1 MAAEIQTL
9 GAAGG
14 GVMVVKVDG
23 AASTANAG
31 LGSILNPEG
40 VPLLILRAT
49 WHILTQS
56 TAAANIAIGI
66 TTAAAKGTDI
76 LNDLAAGSATGKVYN
91 GHAMQNTAK
100 TEIANPAKWTATTYL
115 TITGSSTSVGMEAY
129 LLLEYVR
136 LAE

>member
-1 MAAEIQTL
+1 MSAAIQAP

-14 GVMVVKVDG
+14 GVLVVKVDG
-23 AASTANAG
+23 AASADAAG

-49 WHILTQS
+49 WYVLVES
-56 TAAANIAIGI
+56 TGSANIGIGI

-76 LNDLAAGSATGKVYN
+76 LNDLDANNVAGDVFN
-91 GHAMQNTAK
+91 GHVMQNGAK
-100 TEIANPAKWTATTYL
+100 TEITAPAIWTATTYL
-115 TITGSSTSVGMEAY
+115 TITGSATSAGMEAY

-136 LAE
+136 LPE